1 MNTFLEYIVKN
12 LVDDADQV
20 KVDLIEGENGLLI
33 EIRVAKEDIAKIIG
47 REGRMIKALR
57 LIMGTVAAKLSKK
70 VRVEIIQ

>member
-1 MNTFLEYIVKN
+1 MNTFLEYIIKN

-20 KVDLIEGENGLLI
+20 KVDLVESENGVLI

>member
-1 MNTFLEYIVKN
+1 MNTFLEYIIKN

-20 KVDLIEGENGLLI
+20 KVDLVESENGVLI
-33 EIRVAKEDIAKIIG
+33 EIRVAKDDIAKIIG

>member
-1 MNTFLEYIVKN
+1 MNTFLEYIIKN

-20 KVDLIEGENGLLI
+20 KVDLIEGENGVLI
-33 EIRVAKEDIAKIIG
+33 EIRVAKEDVAKIIG

>member
-20 KVDLIEGENGLLI
+20 KVDLIEGENGVLI
-33 EIRVAKEDIAKIIG
+33 EIRVAKDDIAKIIG

>member
-20 KVDLIEGENGLLI
+20 KVDLIEGENGVLI
-33 EIRVAKEDIAKIIG
+33 EIRVAKEDIAKVIG

>member
-12 LVDDADQV
+12 LVDNADAV
-20 KVDLIEGENGLLI
+20 KVDLIESDSGSLI
-33 EIRVAKEDIAKIIG
+33 EIRVAKEDIAKVIG